1 MGCCDSSMLNGQEV
15 ELAGLLKDKAGTTL
29 SVLEE
34 QTKNA
39 QKAKDSITTHINA
52 VDHIVGSFVEENIN
66 DRALKI
72 EENFREFKAQ
82 ATVIEGRVS
91 GFIRENIQQTLDAI
105 QDLKLK
111 QRVSDIIYPIFR
123 KFFVHSLHGK
133 IEESY
138 EIKGILGQ
146 GGFSIVRE
154 GIHLESS
161 QERAVKILTKNA
173 IGETQLLLVTEEIE
187 ILKSLDH
194 PNIIR
199 VIEIIEDTTKIN
211 IVTELC
217 KGGELFDRIIN
228 CRTFSENTAAK
239 YIFQIL
245 SGLIHIHEKGYIH
258 RDLKP
263 ENILFVDNDDDY
275 LKIIDFGISQKEGM
289 NIKSSKGI
297 GSVNYYIGIL
307 YGSRSN
313 FR

>member
-123 KFFVHSLHGK
+123 K
-133 IEESY
+133 
-138 EIKGILGQ
+138 
-146 GGFSIVRE
+146 
-154 GIHLESS
+154 
-161 QERAVKILTKNA
+161 A
-173 IGETQLLLVTEEIE
+173 LV
-187 ILKSLDH
+187 
-194 PNIIR
+194 
-199 VIEIIEDTTKIN
+199 
-211 IVTELC
+211 
-217 KGGELFDRIIN
+217 
-228 CRTFSENTAAK
+228 
-239 YIFQIL
+239 
-245 SGLIHIHEKGYIH
+245 
-258 RDLKP
+258 
-263 ENILFVDNDDDY
+263 
-275 LKIIDFGISQKEGM
+275 
-289 NIKSSKGI
+289 
-297 GSVNYYIGIL
+297 
-307 YGSRSN
+307 
-313 FR
+313 